1 MLGDDEFLRYSR
13 ETIANNT
20 GRYSGYSS
28 LNFRADYRRSLGRAD
43 VIAFIDVINILEAE
57 NPSTA
62 EFNERSGKN
71 EVEEG
76 EAFPLLGLRFEW

>member
-1 MLGDDEFLRYSR
+1 MGEPVEPPAS
-13 ETIANNT
+13 IAAPEV
-20 GRYSGYSS
+20 
-28 LNFRADYRRSLGRAD
+28 RAFALARSTRICFPYARSIGRAD
-43 VIAFIDVINILEAE
+43 LIAFIDVINILEAE
-57 NPSTA
+57 NPSNS

>member
-1 MLGDDEFLRYSR
+1 M
-13 ETIANNT
+13 
-20 GRYSGYSS
+20 
-28 LNFRADYRRSLGRAD
+28 LGRAD
-43 VIAFIDVINILEAE
+43 LIAFIDVINILEAE